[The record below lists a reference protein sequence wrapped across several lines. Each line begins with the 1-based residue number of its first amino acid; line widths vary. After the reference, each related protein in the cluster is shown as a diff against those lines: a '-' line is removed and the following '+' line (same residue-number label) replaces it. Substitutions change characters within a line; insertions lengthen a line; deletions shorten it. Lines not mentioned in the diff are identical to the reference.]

1 MSDKQV
7 TYLQFKATAD
17 KLSLMRDNITADDVY
32 NILHEIITKEEAD
45 TFFARWKKDHVFI
58 KNTAETNRL
67 NTQELERALSITR
80 ATLEST
86 ADAIL
91 IVDKNGNLVDFNHKF
106 LEMSG
111 VPTHVIEKGKD
122 TSGLAYLITLLKDP
136 EELIDTMMRLT
147 KHPEEGGNLNDVY
160 FKDGRILERYSQ
172 PHRFGNEI
180 VGRVWSFRDVT
191 EKRKQEASLRLSNRA
206 ISASTHGI
214 MIIENNKNF
223 TITHLNTAAI
233 QLLGIREEQIMH
245 QSFLTAIEGF
255 SNASSQFLEILK
267 KKFKA
272 VHDTLTG
279 LPNKN
284 YLEDTLR
291 HRIQSTIQKDE
302 KFALLFIDIDRFKNV
317 NDTLGHRVG
326 DELLCLFSKRLQN
339 MLRKDDVIARI
350 GGDEFIVYIHRINE
364 LEGLTDITDRLLETC
379 RRKFNYGK
387 HEFNI
392 TASMGIVFF
401 PDCGHDPDTLIRN
414 ADIAMYKAKQSGRN
428 QSCMY
433 NRLLNQ
439 TMSRRVQIENE
450 LYNAVQNNEFELYYQ
465 PIYNIKTNSFLKAE
479 ALLRWK
485 NKNLGFV
492 SPLEFIGVAEDIGMM
507 NQIGQ
512 WIICTATQQIDQW
525 KNTPLSGMMLNVN
538 VSAKQLLDPLFTQN
552 LKDLIQKNEKLPEKM
567 MMEIT
572 ESFFLSGERVLDTL
586 GQVSNLG
593 VKITIDDFGTGYSN
607 LNYLHRLHV
616 SSLKIDKTFID
627 QIEQEIFNDSVILA
641 IIAIGKR
648 MGFNV
653 VAEGVETKKQYEFLS
668 KNHCDEIQGYYF
680 SKPLPLAEFEKFMLQ
695 QYAKE

>member
-1 MSDKQV
+1 
-7 TYLQFKATAD
+7 
-17 KLSLMRDNITADDVY
+17 
-32 NILHEIITKEEAD
+32 
-45 TFFARWKKDHVFI
+45 
-58 KNTAETNRL
+58 
-67 NTQELERALSITR
+67 
-80 ATLEST
+80 
-86 ADAIL
+86 
-91 IVDKNGNLVDFNHKF
+91 
-106 LEMSG
+106 
-111 VPTHVIEKGKD
+111 
-122 TSGLAYLITLLKDP
+122 
-136 EELIDTMMRLT
+136 
-147 KHPEEGGNLNDVY
+147 
-160 FKDGRILERYSQ
+160 
-172 PHRFGNEI
+172 
-180 VGRVWSFRDVT
+180 
-191 EKRKQEASLRLSNRA
+191 
-206 ISASTHGI
+206 
-214 MIIENNKNF
+214 
-223 TITHLNTAAI
+223 
-233 QLLGIREEQIMH
+233 
-245 QSFLTAIEGF
+245 
-255 SNASSQFLEILK
+255 
-267 KKFKA
+267 
-272 VHDTLTG
+272 
-279 LPNKN
+279 
-284 YLEDTLR
+284 
-291 HRIQSTIQKDE
+291 
-302 KFALLFIDIDRFKNV
+302 
-317 NDTLGHRVG
+317 
-326 DELLCLFSKRLQN
+326 
-339 MLRKDDVIARI
+339 
-350 GGDEFIVYIHRINE
+350 
-364 LEGLTDITDRLLETC
+364 
-379 RRKFNYGK
+379 
-387 HEFNI
+387 
-392 TASMGIVFF
+392 
-401 PDCGHDPDTLIRN
+401 
-414 ADIAMYKAKQSGRN
+414 
-428 QSCMY
+428 MY

-450 LYNAVQNNEFELYYQ
+450 LYNAVQNNELELYYQ